1 MNCQFG
7 SELNFNSF
15 HPGKAWLMK
24 SPCETRVNVNPL
36 KSGRYF
42 PNGNS
47 GGGDKKEIKGT
58 AAEIKM
64 ER

>member
-1 MNCQFG
+1 
-7 SELNFNSF
+7 
-15 HPGKAWLMK
+15 MK
-24 SPCETRVNVNPL
+24 SARETRVNVNPL

-47 GGGDKKEIKGT
+47 GGGDKKEIKAT